1 MGGLVRQGQDR
12 RHPAGQ
18 QVLGSV
24 GNRGPDAHYGVNVL
38 VIFNVD
44 SGPGKAVLDK
54 AKSQGVATIDCDRLT
69 LAGSAA
75 YCVSFDNVAVG
86 RLQGGGLIKCLT
98 DDGKTKAN
106 IALLDGTPTDNN
118 ATLFKQRD
126 GEAEAQDRR
135 RQLQGR
141 R

>member
-1 MGGLVRQGQDR
+1 M
-12 RHPAGQ
+12 
-18 QVLGSV
+18 
-24 GNRGPDAHYGVNVL
+24 
-38 VIFNVD
+38 IFNVD
-44 SGPGKAVLDK
+44 SGSGKAVLDK

-69 LAGSAA
+69 LGGSAA
-75 YCVSFDNVAVG
+75 YYVSFDNVAVG

-106 IALLDGTPTDNN
+106 IVLLDGSPTDNN